1 MEIDPQGA
9 VKNEPHHQQ
18 QPHPQAA
25 VPPPSHPTAGLSGGQ
40 QGTGSAPPEA
50 ASAGGG
56 GAAAAA
62 GDGIGRGDA
71 THVSAGGA
79 AAAAAGQQPRPQLSI
94 PKEAVPEPVMGML
107 HEHAAFLHRCG
118 ERFQDCAETIV
129 LLLVTLAKP
138 IIGLLSKEYHF
149 KQAHLR
155 PNVIQAL
162 LDGIA
167 VSQPQP
173 KIPPELIKFL
183 GKTYNAWHIAI
194 PLLESHVVMFPND
207 LRCFDALLEL
217 YKLVNEDD
225 MLCGLWRRRC
235 HSEVTKSAL
244 SLIQTG
250 HLELAQELLG
260 EAPRHMLPD
269 KLFQQ
274 PTKVSQ
280 SEQALWIVSRS
291 EQAMW
296 IEQWVGCAK
305 SLCQWDILEEYARET
320 HNQELSL
327 DCLWRLQDWMG
338 LKQTLANKVVQLEES
353 PQMLMIQSYMALH
366 ESDIPGSDK
375 RTSQAEMICSDKRT
389 SQATIAA
396 LLRWW
401 QLPEVAST
409 PQAHLLQT
417 FQQLVE
423 LREDMRVYFDLAQS
437 AANKQE
443 YPYQDVR
450 DITDTWRYGG
460 VVGEKWRWGS
470 GGAVGEVC
478 WRSGIVGWVITDTC
492 RDVAVWLLSY
502 RDKAWSVNKLGAIA
516 TAHGHTDTCLNI
528 LNTMYGFS
536 AMEVQEAFVKIRE
549 QARAYLER
557 PSELMAG
564 LNLLSTTNLDYFGA
578 QHQSEIFRLKGCLLA
593 QMKDTKA
600 AHQSFFQSLYL
611 WKQSAEA
618 WLGWGKLC
626 DELWDKNAAAGMPA
640 PELLDELRDRK
651 AAGGMP
657 TPELLEYTVHCTC
670 RRDEYTAVKL
680 GHAPARGLLP
690 RLLYLLSFDNN
701 ITAPPEMQAQLMA
714 QGASPGPWLNVVE
727 ASLIKQ
733 ILMLLALALPQ
744 AVYLPLRTFSFSLR
758 DCIQR
763 SVFEYRERQRHV
775 NDAVREKYPHLT
787 TTLDALA
794 TEVST
799 RFAARQEERLLA
811 VVNAL
816 LHRCY
821 KLPFAGQHEVPDV
834 LKKELL
840 GVCRVSEGSSTL
852 CAAACDGS
860 RAAGQGSDALGR
872 PAHYACFQDSS
883 SSGKSR
889 RASSSLREE
898 FVRDMHPENPNIP
911 PTLER
916 LMDYLKAFR
925 GRLLCEVEDK
935 AWCCWRPFVCWRGAA
950 GGLWFIG
957 GHRTPCTRQHSHILS
972 HTPTFTNAF
981 GASVGIVRRAGAS
994 HRRLAFICSD
1004 GHARHMLVQQSQ
1016 NVSQQS
1022 TEERIAQLMRSLNR
1036 MLDARPQSRSRALAW
1051 HVPMAVVI
1059 SPGTRLFEEDP
1070 SFITYGEAYEVNS
1083 LRYGREADMPINVFK
1098 KRLLDSRRGLRCPT
1112 TCSRG
1117 TFLNVRSRIW
1127 LAQSFLF
1134 SPFFSRRGVDG
1145 LIMGGRLTCP
1155 STKKRLAAYHEV
1167 CERIV
1172 TENVFA
1178 QYVYKSLPSCNHLWA
1193 FKKTLCLHTALAGL
1207 LCRMLLLGGRTP
1219 FKVLIAKDT
1228 GCMAN
1233 TDLIPVYDERSGMLQ
1248 NMEAVPFR
1256 LTRNLTSFF
1265 SGFGVEGMFCM
1276 AMVNAAQAILHKNTN
1291 IQHVLALFFRD
1302 DVVAWSGRR
1311 GTSKNTIVSGLKNE
1325 MIKSLVIKNS
1335 GAALARLREVAPSAV
1350 PEEVQHVLM
1359 GRESTVIHGVRALV
1373 EAAMEPRNLCK
1384 MEATWHPWF

>member
-1 MEIDPQGA
+1 MA
-9 VKNEPHHQQ
+9 
-18 QPHPQAA
+18 
-25 VPPPSHPTAGLSGGQ
+25 
-40 QGTGSAPPEA
+40 
-50 ASAGGG
+50 
-56 GAAAAA
+56 
-62 GDGIGRGDA
+62 
-71 THVSAGGA
+71 
-79 AAAAAGQQPRPQLSI
+79 
-94 PKEAVPEPVMGML
+94 ML
-107 HEHAAFLHRCG
+107 HEHAAFLHKCG
-118 ERFQDCAETIV
+118 ELKLRDLMFAVRECLHADPQMAYHLWVIMFPIV
-129 LLLVTLAKP
+129 WSTMEKNQQVTLAKP

-173 KIPPELIKFL
+173 KLPPELIKFL

-217 YKLVNEDD
+217 YKLLNEDD

-235 HSEVTKSAL
+235 NSEVTKSAL
-244 SLIQTG
+244 SFIQTG

-260 EAPRHMLPD
+260 DAPRTVQPD
-269 KLFQQ
+269 K
-274 PTKVSQ
+274 
-280 SEQALWIVSRS
+280 VSRS

-296 IEQWVGCAK
+296 IEQWVGCTK
-305 SLCQWDILEEYARET
+305 SLSQWDILEEYARET

-327 DCLWRLQDWMG
+327 DCLWRLQDWIG
-338 LKQTLANKVVQLEES
+338 LKQTLSSKVVQLEES
-353 PQMLMIQSYMALH
+353 PQMLMIKSYMALQ
-366 ESDIPGSDK
+366 ESDTLSSD
-375 RTSQAEMICSDKRT
+375 RCTSQA
-389 SQATIAA
+389 AIAA

-401 QLPEVAST
+401 QLPEVASK

-423 LREDMRVYFDLAQS
+423 LREDTRVYADLAQG
-437 AANKQE
+437 AAAKQE
-443 YPYQDVR
+443 YPYQEVR
-450 DITDTWRYGG
+450 DITDTWRLRIPN
-460 VVGEKWRWGS
+460 EWESMQHWQDLLMWRNH
-470 GGAVGEVC
+470 
-478 WRSGIVGWVITDTC
+478 IYNTIIT
-492 RDVAVWLLSY
+492 AFAPLAEANPQLHQLGY

-516 TAHGHTDTCLNI
+516 TFHGHTDTCLSI

-557 PSELMAG
+557 PAELMAG

-618 WLGWGKLC
+618 WLGWGRLC
-626 DELWDKNAAAGMPA
+626 DELWDKNAAAGMP
-640 PELLDELRDRK
+640 
-651 AAGGMP
+651 
-657 TPELLEYTVHCTC
+657 TPELLEYAVHSILQ
-670 RRDEYTAVKL
+670 AVKL

-701 ITAPPEMQAQLMA
+701 ITASQEVQAQLMA
-714 QGASPGPWLNVVE
+714 QGAPPGPWLNVVGQAMERSGALELAPWVWLPWLPQLQMALARPE

-733 ILMLLALALPQ
+733 ILMTLALALPQ
-744 AVYLPLRTFSFSLR
+744 AVYLPLRSFSFSLR

-763 SVFEYRERQRHV
+763 SATEFKDKQKQVAQLQSVCLAAQTKAREMPPDADGGVSQAALAAQQQALKAADAVRQMLTSLQHVEHVRAMEGRAFEHGRQV

-794 TEVST
+794 TEVS
-799 RFAARQEERLLA
+799 RAFVARQEERLLA

-840 GVCRVSEGSSTL
+840 GVCR
-852 CAAACDGS
+852 
-860 RAAGQGSDALGR
+860 
-872 PAHYACFQDSS
+872 ACFQDSN

-889 RASSSLREE
+889 RASAGGSSLREE

-911 PTLER
+911 ATLER

-935 AWCCWRPFVCWRGAA
+935 MSNSLRLEDEAPVLRDLPLVDIEMPGLYAAHVAA
-950 GGLWFIG
+950 GEPPPKDGVVL
-957 GHRTPCTRQHSHILS
+957 LE
-972 HTPTFTNAF
+972 AF

-1004 GHARHMLVQQSQ
+1004 GHVRHMLVQLSQ
-1016 NVSQQS
+1016 NVPQQG
-1022 TEERIAQLMRSLNR
+1022 TEERVAQVMRSLNR
-1036 MLDARPQSRSRALAW
+1036 MLDAHAQSRSRALAW
-1051 HVPMAVVI
+1051 RVPMAVVI
-1059 SPGTRLFEEDP
+1059 YPGTRLFEEDP
-1070 SFITYGEAYEVNS
+1070 SFITYGEAYDVNL
-1083 LRYGREADMPINVFK
+1083 LRYGRESDVPINVFK
-1098 KRLLDSRRGLRCPT
+1098 KRCANAAGDMTPHPT
-1112 TCSRG
+1112 AEH
-1117 TFLNVRSRIW
+1117 I
-1127 LAQSFLF
+1127 AEAAE
-1134 SPFFSRRGVDG
+1134 
-1145 LIMGGRLTCP
+1145 
-1155 STKKRLAAYHEV
+1155 KRLVAYHDV

-1172 TENVFA
+1172 SENVFA
-1178 QYVYKSLPSCNHLWA
+1178 QYVYKSLPSSNHLWA
-1193 FKKTLCLHTALAGL
+1193 FKKTLCMHTALAGL

-1228 GCMAN
+1228 GCMAH
-1233 TDLIPVYDERSGMLQ
+1233 TELILVYDERSGMLQ

-1265 SGFGVEGMFCM
+1265 SGFGVEGIFCM

-1302 DVVAWSGRR
+1302 DIVAWSGRR
-1311 GTSKNTIVSGLKNE
+1311 STSKNTIVSGLKNE

-1335 GAALARLREVAPSAV
+1335 GAALARLREIAPSVA
-1350 PEEVQHVLM
+1350 PEEVQHVLV

-1373 EAAMEPRNLCK
+1373 EAATEPRNLCK